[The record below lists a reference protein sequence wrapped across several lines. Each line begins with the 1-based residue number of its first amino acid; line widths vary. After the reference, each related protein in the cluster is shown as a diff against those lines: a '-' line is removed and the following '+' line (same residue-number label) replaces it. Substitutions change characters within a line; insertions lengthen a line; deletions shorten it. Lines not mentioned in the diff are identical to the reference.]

1 MQIKTILNRVQKF
14 KSFVY
19 KSVSW
24 VESQESPVLE
34 VTVVERS
41 NGKLLC
47 SMCGCPRPG
56 YNRQQQRRFEFVPLR
71 GIKVFLAY
79 APRRVDRP
87 TCGVRVEQMP
97 WALDRRSLTKSY
109 GRFLAN

>member
-1 MQIKTILNRVQKF
+1 MQIKTVLNRVQKF

-41 NGKLLC
+41 NGKPIC
-47 SMCGCPRPG
+47 SGCGCQQPG
-56 YNRQQQRRFEFVPLR
+56 YDRQPQRRFEFVPLW
-71 GIKVFLAY
+71 GIKVFLVY
-79 APRRVDRP
+79 VPRWVD
-87 TCGVRVEQMP
+87 
-97 WALDRRSLTKSY
+97 LDP
-109 GRFLAN
+109 

>member
-1 MQIKTILNRVQKF
+1 MRIKTILNRVQKF

-41 NGKLLC
+41 NGKPIC
-47 SMCGCPRPG
+47 SGCGCQRPN
-56 YNRQQQRRFEFVPLR
+56 YDRQPQRRFEFVPLW
-71 GIKVFLAY
+71 GIKMFLVY
-79 APRRVDRP
+79 APRRVDCPNR
-87 TCGVRVEQMP
+87 GVRIERMP
-97 WALDRRSLTKSY
+97 
-109 GRFLAN
+109 